1 MKRLVLYGGS
11 FNPPTMAHPTVS
23 GLLRRRFDRVVVLPC
38 GMRPDKWQ
46 TNAVHPLHRA
56 NMARLAFRGPDVELD
71 LSDLEREKFLT
82 TAELDALWK
91 SRVGAD
97 WEVWHAVGSD
107 LIAGGDEGT
116 SEIQRSWSDGAR
128 VWNEL
133 NFAVIP
139 RPGYP
144 VREGGLPPHRQVM
157 PALRLDEA
165 SGDARD
171 AFAAGRPF
179 QSGTPPRVR
188 DYAVRYGLYSGSLGG
203 QTRGRLA
210 LPRNPRLL
218 VVPNARNE
226 RAVSIA
232 KDIGGIRVRRAE
244 DADAVVAIGGDG
256 HMLDVIKRAAGIAPV
271 IGINAGHVGYL
282 LTDLTADRFSRMVA
296 DDMPF
301 EAHLFPMLDVTV
313 TRPDGSVVRAH
324 GFNDA
329 WAERSGTQTAWVRLD
344 VVGTTFSRAIERVAC
359 DVILVANPAGS
370 TAYAAA
376 LGWRPIPP
384 ESHALVLAAGG
395 VCAPK
400 NWNGALLSEES
411 VVTFTALDSRKRP
424 IRALVDGKNL
434 GPCASMVIRR
444 SLVASAELGFLP
456 GQSLIEK
463 TAAQQFPA

>member
-1 MKRLVLYGGS
+1 MPRLVLYGGS

-23 GLLRRRFDRVVVLPC
+23 GLLRKHFDRVVVLPC

-46 TNAVHPLHRA
+46 TNAISPLHRA
-56 NMARLAFRGPDVELD
+56 NMARLAFRGLDVELD

-91 SRVGAD
+91 SRVGSD
-97 WEVWHAVGSD
+97 WEMWHAVGSD

-144 VREGGLPPHRQVM
+144 VREAGLPPRRQVM

-171 AFAAGRPF
+171 AFAAGRSHL
-179 QSGTPPRVR
+179 SGTPLSVQ
-188 DYAVRYGLYSGSLGG
+188 DYAVRYGLYSGTLEG

-226 RAVSIA
+226 RAVNIA
-232 KDIGGIRVRRAE
+232 RDIGGVRVQRAE
-244 DADAVVAIGGDG
+244 DADVVIAIGGDG

-282 LTDLTADRFSRMVA
+282 LTDLSADGFIEMVA
-296 DDMPF
+296 NEMAF
-301 EAHLFPMLDVTV
+301 ETHLFPMLDVTV
-313 TRPDGSVVRAH
+313 TRANGSVVRAQ

-329 WAERSGTQTAWVRLD
+329 WVERSGTQTAWVRLD
-344 VVGTTFSRAIERVAC
+344 VVGRSFSRTIDRVGC

-370 TAYAAA
+370 TAYAAS

-384 ESHALVLAAGG
+384 ESRALILAVGG
-395 VCAPK
+395 ACVPK
-400 NWNGALLSEES
+400 NWPGALLSDES
-411 VVTFTALDSRKRP
+411 TVTFTALDPKKRP

-434 GPCASMVIRR
+434 GACASMTIRR
-444 SLVASAELGFLP
+444 SLVGSAELGFLP